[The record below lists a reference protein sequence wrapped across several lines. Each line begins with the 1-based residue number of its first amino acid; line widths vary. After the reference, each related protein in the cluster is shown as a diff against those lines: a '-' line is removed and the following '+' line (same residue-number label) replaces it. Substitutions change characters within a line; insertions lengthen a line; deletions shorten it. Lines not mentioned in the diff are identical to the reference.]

1 MGRLCKQKRRPG
13 RQALGGV
20 VALEAA
26 DQLRFTAD
34 QAAATAFDSAEP
46 VP

>member
-13 RQALGGV
+13 REALSGA
-20 VALEAA
+20 VAVAA
-26 DQLRFTAD
+26 GDQLRFTAN